1 MRYINR
7 RTGAVIDACCQISG
21 GDWEPVPEEGA
32 GDQKPVK
39 TEEAPKKRRTTT
51 KK

>member
-7 RTGAVIDACCQISG
+7 RTGAVIDACCPISG

-32 GDQKPVK
+32 GDQKPVDGGSA
-39 TEEAPKKRRTTT
+39 EEAAHNHQK
-51 KK
+51 

>member
-7 RTGAVIDACCQISG
+7 RTGAVIDACCPISG
-21 GDWEPVPEEGA
+21 